1 MKKNKEKNKFQENQ
15 GNSACK
21 HYGGQALPKAHKT
34 VKMID
39 SENEPSV

>member
-1 MKKNKEKNKFQENQ
+1 MKNKEKNKFQENQ

-21 HYGGQALPKAHKT
+21 QHGGPALPKAHKR

-39 SENEPSV
+39 S